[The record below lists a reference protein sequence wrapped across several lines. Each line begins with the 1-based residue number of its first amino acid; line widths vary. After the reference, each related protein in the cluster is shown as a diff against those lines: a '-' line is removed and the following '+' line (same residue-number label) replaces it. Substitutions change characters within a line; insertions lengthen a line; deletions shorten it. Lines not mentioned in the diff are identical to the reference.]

1 MKGIKLTIFQKIILL
16 ILLLLLP
23 IFLLYSYSNT
33 VSVAVV
39 KNEIESS
46 MRQRLSF
53 LQNRLDLQL
62 DHVVRSAF
70 VLCNDP
76 SLKLFMHISDFENY
90 FDVISLKKQLE
101 ARIAMQST
109 TMDWPAEISV
119 FFPKVSQVI
128 STESSVQYEGEYLRQ
143 HVDNSWKPRKV
154 PDLEPA
160 QSDFFFYA
168 VNPYLNYT
176 QPEKADVIVEI
187 KYSQKNIV
195 SMLDDYKQTG
205 QSDPFVYNS
214 EYGVI
219 ANSKADLKLIQGFV
233 SQLEQRELKNSDSF
247 QTALDGSSYLVYYIK
262 SSAFDWTLVDYVPVQ
277 QILVPITKSK
287 YLFYAS
293 ILLLLIMSLM
303 AALMLYRN
311 VHMPIGKLMKGL
323 QKVKQGDFSTRIEKT
338 KSEEFKYVFR
348 RFNEMAEQIQQLI
361 EKVYLE
367 QLATRDAQ
375 LKQMLSQ
382 INPHFLYNCLF
393 YIVIMT
399 RLGNEEAVEKMATNL
414 GEYFKYTTRLE
425 KQESSMEEEIRL
437 VVNYLEIQSLR
448 MSRFH
453 YEIRIPDA
461 MLSLQIPRL
470 ILQPVVE
477 NAVVHGI
484 EPKIGVGHICITG
497 KRDGYN
503 MEITVEDDG
512 VGVSEEK
519 LRELTQQ
526 LTMPMDS
533 HMGYGIWNVNQ
544 RLALRY
550 GEGAGVRY
558 SRSETGGLIVRLV
571 WIVPET

>member
-1 MKGIKLTIFQKIILL
+1 MLL

-76 SLKLFMHISDFENY
+76 SLKLFLNISDYENY
-90 FDVISLKKQLE
+90 FDVISLKKQLA
-101 ARIAMQST
+101 ARIAVQST
-109 TMDWPAEISV
+109 TMDWPAQISV
-119 FFPKVSQVI
+119 FFPKISQVI
-128 STESSVQYEGEYLRQ
+128 STLSTEQYAKGYLQ
-143 HVDNSWKPRKV
+143 QNVANSWKPRKA
-154 PDLEPA
+154 PGLEPA
-160 QSDFFFYA
+160 QSDFYFYA
-168 VNPYLNYT
+168 VNPYLNYI
-176 QPEKADVIVEI
+176 QPEKADVVVEI
-187 KYSQKNIV
+187 KYPQKNIV

-205 QSDPFVYNS
+205 QSDPFLYNG

-219 ANSKADLKLIQGFV
+219 SNSSGNSDLIGGFA
-233 SQLEQRELKNSDSF
+233 SRLAQEELKSSDSF
-247 QTALDGSSYLVYYIK
+247 QTVLNGSSYLVYYIK
-262 SSAFDWTLVDYVPVQ
+262 SAAFDWTLVDYVPVQ

-293 ILLLLIMSLM
+293 ILLLLIMSLI

-311 VHMPIGKLMKGL
+311 VHIPIGKLMKGL

-338 KSEEFKYVFR
+338 RSEEFKYVFR

-367 QLATRDAQ
+367 QLSTRDAQ
-375 LKQMLSQ
+375 LKQMQSQ

-393 YIVIMT
+393 YIVNMT
-399 RLGNEEAVEKMATNL
+399 RLGKEEAVEKMATNL

-425 KQESSMEEEIRL
+425 KQDSSLEEEVRL
-437 VVNYLEIQSLR
+437 VVNYLEIQNLR
-448 MSRFH
+448 MNRFL
-453 YEIRIPDA
+453 YEINIPEE
-461 MLSLQIPRL
+461 MLNLEIPRL

-484 EPKIGVGHICITG
+484 EPKVGQGHIRITG
-497 KRDGYN
+497 RMDGCR
-503 MEITVEDDG
+503 MEVTVEDDG
-512 VGVSEEK
+512 IGVPEEK
-519 LRELTQQ
+519 LLELTQQ

-550 GEGAGVRY
+550 GEGSGVSY
-558 SRSETGGLIVRLV
+558 SPSAAGGLMVSLIWNL
-571 WIVPET
+571 PEA

>member
-1 MKGIKLTIFQKIILL
+1 
-16 ILLLLLP
+16 
-23 IFLLYSYSNT
+23 
-33 VSVAVV
+33 
-39 KNEIESS
+39 

-143 HVDNSWKPRKV
+143 NVDNSWKPRKI

-160 QSDFFFYA
+160 QFDFFFYA

-195 SMLDDYKQTG
+195 SMLDDYKQAG

-219 ANSKADLKLIQGFV
+219 ANSKADLKRIQGFV

-375 LKQMLSQ
+375 LKQMQSQ

-393 YIVIMT
+393 YIVNMT
-399 RLGNEEAVEKMATNL
+399 RLGKEEAVEKMATNL

-484 EPKIGVGHICITG
+484 EPKIGVGNIRITG
-497 KRDGYN
+497 KTDGYN
-503 MEITVEDDG
+503 REITVEDDG

-571 WIVPET
+571 WTVPET